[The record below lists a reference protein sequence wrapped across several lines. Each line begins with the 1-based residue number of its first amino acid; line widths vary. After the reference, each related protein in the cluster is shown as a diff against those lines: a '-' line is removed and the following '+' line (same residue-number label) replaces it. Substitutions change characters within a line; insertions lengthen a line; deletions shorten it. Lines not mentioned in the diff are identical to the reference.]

1 MLYNVGTCTWWH
13 LRMKRKLLFE
23 QNLLKIS
30 KYIKKQC
37 LIVQNCSSTSIYRRL
52 RWLHINFITYVDFN
66 KLSLNHWILLEVD
79 QLIFQ
84 SPKKHPTRCWQD
96 YFARNSFTFEYL
108 HNLSMAFLLYL
119 GQKRNLV
126 GNSGIH
132 NLLYIF
138 ITHAFLINMLHQPCT
153 YKKL

>member
-1 MLYNVGTCTWWH
+1 MFYNVGTWTWWH

-30 KYIKKQC
+30 KYMKKQC
-37 LIVQNCSSTSIYRRL
+37 VIVQSCSSISIYRRL
-52 RWLHINFITYVDFN
+52 RWSYINLNTYIDWNF
-66 KLSLNHWILLEVD
+66 LGICIFLEVD

-84 SPKKHPTRCWQD
+84 SLKKHTTWCWQD
-96 YFARNSFTFEYL
+96 YFARSSFTFEYL

-138 ITHAFLINMLHQPCT
+138 ITHAFLINMLRQPCT

>member
-1 MLYNVGTCTWWH
+1 MLAHEPGDTWEWKESYYSNKTCWKFQNTWRNSALFYKVVLQFLYIEGWDDLISIWIHTIGTSIW
-13 LRMKRKLLFE
+13 
-23 QNLLKIS
+23 NLLGIC
-30 KYIKKQC
+30 I
-37 LIVQNCSSTSIYRRL
+37 
-52 RWLHINFITYVDFN
+52 F
-66 KLSLNHWILLEVD
+66 LEVD

-84 SPKKHPTRCWQD
+84 SLKKHTTWCWQD

-138 ITHAFLINMLHQPCT
+138 ITHAFLINMLRQPCT